1 MKAEQGE
8 LKRGYG
14 EIRLFP
20 EVPDDLWHL
29 EHLIS
34 PGDLVFATTLR
45 TADTPQ
51 DKLRPEKAEKRP
63 VRIGIR
69 VEKVSFHPYTNRLR
83 IGGKIEHGP
92 DMGAH
97 HTFNIDAGTEI
108 SVIKQWSRLDRERLE
123 RAERSTTFGAIHIL
137 TLEEGEGQIFRL
149 RQFGP
154 EWVETITI
162 GSGKGAGTEGK
173 KVLFETILSRLA
185 LITGHIVLAGP
196 GFVKDDFIRFLK
208 EKTPDLRDR
217 VLVVETRGTGRGGV
231 QEVIGQGVL
240 EQLVGDLQLQ
250 REVRVMEEFL
260 TRISK
265 GEPIAYGVREVEEAV
280 ACGAA
285 DQIMVADSMLHDP
298 QVTTILEQAEKIR
311 AQIRILST
319 SFEPGMQLESLGGIA
334 ALLRYHLSRTT
345 IQDIR

>member
-1 MKAEQGE
+1 M
-8 LKRGYG
+8 KRGFG
-14 EIRLFP
+14 EAHLFP

-45 TADTPQ
+45 TADIPQ

-83 IGGKIEHGP
+83 IGGVIEHGP
-92 DMGAH
+92 DPGSH
-97 HTFNIDAGTEI
+97 HTFNIDAGTEV
-108 SVIKQWSRLDRERLE
+108 SVIKQWSSLDRERLE

-137 TLEEGEGQIFRL
+137 TLEEGEAQLFRL

-154 EWVETITI
+154 EWVETITV
-162 GSGKGAGTEGK
+162 GSGKGSGTEGK
-173 KVLFETILSRLA
+173 KTLFEIILSRLT
-185 LITGHIVLAGP
+185 LISGHIVLAGP
-196 GFVKDDFIRFLK
+196 GFVKDDFVRFLT
-208 EKTPDLRDR
+208 EKAPDLRDR

-231 QEVIGQGVL
+231 QEIIGKGVL

-265 GEPIAYGVREVEEAV
+265 GEPVAYGVREVGTAV
-280 ACGAA
+280 SCGAA
-285 DQIMVADSMLHDP
+285 DQVMVADSMLHDSAI
-298 QVTTILEQAEKIR
+298 VSLLEQAERTRARIR
-311 AQIRILST
+311 VLST
-319 SFEPGMQLESLGGIA
+319 AFEPGMQLESLGGIA
-334 ALLRYHLSRTT
+334 ALLRYHVAGKE
-345 IQDIR
+345 

>member
-1 MKAEQGE
+1 MKAVWGE
-8 LKRGYG
+8 MKRGYG

-29 EHLIS
+29 EHLIF

-63 VRIGIR
+63 VRIGLR
-69 VEKVSFHPYTNRLR
+69 VDKVSFHPYTNRLR
-83 IGGKIEHGP
+83 ISGVIEQGP
-92 DMGAH
+92 DLGFH
-97 HTFNIDAGTEI
+97 HTFNIDAGTEV
-108 SVIKQWSRLDRERLE
+108 SVIKQWSSLDRERLE
-123 RAERSTTFGAIHIL
+123 RAERSSTFGAIHIL
-137 TLEEGEGQIFRL
+137 TLEEGEAQIFRL

-154 EWVETITI
+154 EWVETITR
-162 GSGKGAGTEGK
+162 GSGKGAGIEGK
-173 KVLFETILSRLA
+173 RTLFETILSRLM
-185 LITGHIVLAGP
+185 LVSGHIVLAGP
-196 GFVKDDFIRFLK
+196 GFIKEDFIKFLR
-208 EKTPDLRDR
+208 EHASDLRDR

-231 QEVIGQGVL
+231 QEVIGQGIL

-265 GEPIAYGVREVEEAV
+265 GEPVAYGVNEVEEAV

-285 DQIMVADSMLHDP
+285 QQIMVADSMLHDP
-298 QVTTILEQAEKIR
+298 CITTILEQAEKTR
-311 AQIRILST
+311 AQVRVLST
-319 SFEPGMQLESLGGIA
+319 SFEPGMQLESIGGIA
-334 ALLRYHLSRTT
+334 ALLRYHISGNG
-345 IQDIR
+345 

>member
-1 MKAEQGE
+1 MKVEWGE
-8 LKRGYG
+8 MRRGYG
-14 EIRLFP
+14 EVRLFP

-34 PGDLVFATTLR
+34 PGDQVFATTLR

-83 IGGKIEHGP
+83 IGGVIEHGP
-92 DMGAH
+92 DLGAH

-108 SVIKQWSRLDRERLE
+108 SVIKTWSSLDQERLK
-123 RAERSTTFGAIHIL
+123 RAEHSTTFGAIHIV
-137 TLEEGEGQIFRL
+137 TLEEGEAQIFRV

-154 EWVETITI
+154 EWVETITV

-173 KVLFETILSRLA
+173 KTLFETILSRVA
-185 LITGHIVLAGP
+185 LVSGHIVIAGP
-196 GFVKDDFIRFLK
+196 GFVKDDFTRYLK
-208 EKTPDLRDR
+208 EKAPEIQDR
-217 VLVVETRGTGRGGV
+217 VTIVETRGTGRGGV

-240 EQLVGDLQLQ
+240 EQLVGDLQLR

-260 TRISK
+260 VRISK
-265 GEPIAYGVREVEEAV
+265 GEPVAYGLREVEEAIT
-280 ACGAA
+280 CGAA
-285 DQIMVADSMLHDP
+285 EQILVADSMLHDSRIT
-298 QVTTILEQAEKIR
+298 VLLEQGERIR
-311 AQIRILST
+311 AQIRVLST
-319 SFEPGMQLESLGGIA
+319 AFEPGMQLEALGGIA
-334 ALLRYHLSRTT
+334 ALLRYHMKGT
-345 IQDIR
+345 

>member
-1 MKAEQGE
+1 MKVEWGE
-8 LKRGYG
+8 VRRGYG
-14 EIRLFP
+14 EARLFP

-29 EHLIS
+29 EHLVS
-34 PGDLVFATTLR
+34 PGDLVFSTTLR

-83 IGGKIEHGP
+83 IGGVIEHGP
-92 DMGAH
+92 DLGAH
-97 HTFNIDAGTEI
+97 HTFNIDAGTEL
-108 SVIKQWSRLDRERLE
+108 SVIKQWSNLDRERLE
-123 RAERSTTFGAIHIL
+123 RAERSTTFGAIHVL
-137 TLEEGEGQIFRL
+137 TLEEGEAQIFRL

-154 EWVETITI
+154 EWVETITV

-173 KVLFETILSRLA
+173 KTLFETIISRLT
-185 LITGHIVLAGP
+185 LISGHIVLAGP
-196 GFVKDDFIRFLK
+196 GFVKDDFIKFLK
-208 EKTPDLRDR
+208 EKAPGLRDR

-231 QEVIGQGVL
+231 QEVIGQGIL

-265 GEPIAYGVREVEEAV
+265 GEPVAYGLREVGEAV
-280 ACGAA
+280 SCGAA
-285 DQIMVADSMLHDP
+285 DQIMVADSMLHDSRI
-298 QVTTILEQAEKIR
+298 TTILEQGERTR
-311 AQIRILST
+311 AQIRVLST
-319 SFEPGMQLESLGGIA
+319 TFEPGMQLESLGGIA
-334 ALLRYHLSRTT
+334 ALLRYHVITS
-345 IQDIR
+345 